1 MFIFVI
7 IGWLL
12 TCCGPLMWSHVCLLE
27 FNELRVWCEFTY
39 HFTSLLLLHI
49 FELRTWE
56 LGLIGRRPR
65 WTFIAFSFLVLWWVL
80 LAHGDSFCLLFFFF
94 LLYSFGGW
102 LEMINMMVQGEF
114 LEGNMHISFF
124 FFFFIY
130 LFIFFCFSKYVLCGF
145 CLTLYSGNA

>member
-27 FNELRVWCEFTY
+27 FNELMVWCEFTY

-49 FELRTWE
+49 FELRTWTNRKKTQMDFHSIF
-56 LGLIGRRPR
+56 LSCTLVSVARPWRFFLFAILFLPSLQLWRLARNDKYDGSRRVPGRKY
-65 WTFIAFSFLVLWWVL
+65 
-80 LAHGDSFCLLFFFF
+80 AHFFF
-94 LLYSFGGW
+94 L
-102 LEMINMMVQGEF
+102 F
-114 LEGNMHISFF
+114 LFYF
-124 FFFFIY
+124 
-130 LFIFFCFSKYVLCGF
+130 LFLFFCFLKYVLCGF